1 MKIPIFNINCQKDGE
16 VELPKQFSEERKVS
30 LIKKAVRVYLANQRQ
45 KYGAFRF
52 AGMRQ
57 SAELSRRRRDYK
69 TSYGHGISRVQ
80 RKVLSRRGS
89 RMYWVGAVSPGT
101 VGGRKAHPAKP
112 DKIWTEKI
120 NVSER
125 RAAIRSALS
134 SSINKSLVQ
143 KRGYIIPDAYPFAIS
158 KEFEE
163 ISKTKELIEK
173 LKQLGFENELKR
185 VSVAVKNKGRA
196 KLRNRKK
203 RSKKGLLLIVSK
215 GCKLTRA
222 ARNIPGVDTVS
233 IKNLNTYDLAPGYND
248 GRAMLITVPSIDTIK
263 EKNLFM

>member
-1 MKIPIFNINCQKDGE
+1 MKIPIFNKDCQKDGE
-16 VELPKQFSEERKVS
+16 VELPKQFNEDRKAS
-30 LIKKAVRVYLANQRQ
+30 LIKKAIRVYLANQRQ
-45 KYGAFRF
+45 KYGAFKF

-80 RKVLSRRGS
+80 RKILSKRGS

-101 VGGRKAHPAKP
+101 VGGRKAHPAKS
-112 DKIWTEKI
+112 DKIWSEKI
-120 NVSER
+120 NITER

-134 SSINKSLVQ
+134 SSMNAVLV
-143 KRGYIIPDAYPFAIS
+143 KERGHIIPQAYPFAIS

-163 ISKTKELIEK
+163 ISKTKEFIDK
-173 LKQLGFENELKR
+173 LNKLGFENELKR
-185 VSVAVKNKGRA
+185 TSVAVKNKGRA

-203 RSKKGLLLIVSK
+203 RAKKGLLVIVSA

-222 ARNIPGVDTVS
+222 ARNIPGIDIVS
-233 IKNLNTYDLAPGYND
+233 VNNLNVYDLAPGYKD
-248 GRAMLITVPSIDTIK
+248 GRAILITLPSINIIK

>member
-1 MKIPIFNINCQKDGE
+1 MKIPVFNLNCKKDGE
-16 VELPKQFSEERKVS
+16 IELPKQFSEARRVS
-30 LIKKAVRVYLANQRQ
+30 SIKKAVRAYLANQRQ
-45 KYGAFRF
+45 KYGAYRL

-112 DKIWTEKI
+112 DKLWAEKI
-120 NVSER
+120 NISER

-134 SSINKSLVQ
+134 SSMNRALVE
-143 KRGYIIPDAYPFAIS
+143 KRGHFIPKDYPFALS
-158 KEFEE
+158 QDFEE
-163 ISKTKELIEK
+163 ISKTKEFIEK
-173 LKQLGFENELKR
+173 LKMLGFENELNR
-185 VSVAVKNKGRA
+185 ISVPVKNKGKA

-203 RSKKGLLLIVSK
+203 RAKKGLLVIVSK

-222 ARNIPGVDTVS
+222 ARNIPGIDIVS

-248 GRAMLITVPSIDTIK
+248 GRAVIITVPSIETIK

>member
-1 MKIPIFNINCQKDGE
+1 MKIPVFNLDCKKDGE
-16 VELPKQFSEERKVS
+16 VELPNQFNEERRVS
-30 LIKKAVRVYLANQRQ
+30 LVKKAVRAYLANQRQ
-45 KYGAFRF
+45 KYGAYRL

-57 SAELSRRRRDYK
+57 SAELSRRRRDHK
-69 TSYGHGISRVQ
+69 TSYGHGISRAQ
-80 RKVLSRRGS
+80 RKVLSGKGS

-134 SSINKSLVQ
+134 SSVNRDLVK
-143 KRGYIIPDAYPFAIS
+143 KRGHLIPTDYPFALS
-158 KEFEE
+158 NEFEE
-163 ISKTKELIEK
+163 ISKTKEFIEK
-173 LKQLGFENELKR
+173 LKMLGFEGELKR
-185 VSVAVKNKGRA
+185 ISVPVKNKGKA
-196 KLRNRKK
+196 KLRNRRK
-203 RSKKGLLLIVSK
+203 RAKKGLLVIVSK

-222 ARNIPGVDTVS
+222 ARNIPGLDVVS
-233 IKNLNTYDLAPGYND
+233 VRNLNTYDLAPGYSD
-248 GRAMLITVPSIDTIK
+248 GRAVIITVPSIQIIK